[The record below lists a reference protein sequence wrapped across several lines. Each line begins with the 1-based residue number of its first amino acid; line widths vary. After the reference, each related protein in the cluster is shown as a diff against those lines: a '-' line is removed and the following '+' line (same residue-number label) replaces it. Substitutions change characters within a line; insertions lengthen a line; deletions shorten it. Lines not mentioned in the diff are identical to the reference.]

1 MREDGRMTWIEKV
14 DEFFIE
20 TQWLFGMILKVADK
34 RLMLDAVEM
43 LHRPLVWY
51 LVGRFFRF
59 L

>member
-1 MREDGRMTWIEKV
+1 MTWIEKV

-20 TQWLFGMILKVADK
+20 TQWLFRMILKVADK

-43 LHRPLVWY
+43 LHQPLIWY